1 MKTLLHFLVCCFLL
15 ALPDILIGQV
25 TYTVNTTD
33 NNNDGVCDSNHCTLN
48 EAITLSNN
56 DGVLSNI
63 HFNIPNSGP
72 FNFNY
77 FIYSITDNY
86 TIIDGTTQPNHYLG
100 LITFNYLELS
110 SEYNEIY
117 GLQFDGSSDG
127 LRINNS
133 NNIIGDENKGNIFS
147 NCSRGIRTS
156 GSISNLTIS
165 HNYIGTNPQGNN
177 IGNSIYGIACSD
189 CNNSVIEKNI
199 IGYNANAIWLSTG
212 SSSTELNEN
221 TLYCNNKALRLNTSI
236 PAPIITSVSNST
248 ITGTAPVNSTIEIY
262 YADGVNCY
270 NSVCQGTT
278 YIGQIISDNSGNWI
292 YSLSTPLDSS
302 FSGTIACYAYDGDL
316 NSNFSCFEYYS
327 PPNLNGNYIV
337 NTTLDNDDGNC
348 DSNHCSLREAII
360 ASNDDT
366 LQSNISFNIPGIGP
380 HVINL
385 VTTLP
390 SINYSG
396 NTNLDATTQPN
407 FSLGSIILKGSGISI
422 TSSNNTI
429 KGLKILEGEEAIR
442 IVGDNNNIIS
452 NIIGNGGA
460 GINDA
465 SISNSGNKIIDNFI
479 GIDDKNNPLPNTHFA
494 ILNNNSDY
502 IVKNNTIAF
511 NSIGF
516 ANRGYSYDKLSNHL
530 FCNSEPTQLSQ
541 FITPKP
547 SPIINAVSDSIY
559 GISSPY
565 DTIYIFSVEE
575 SCQEVPCQGKDILFT
590 TVTDHNG
597 NWSYLTPNNFERKQ
611 RITAVAV
618 DSTFNTSEFA
628 SCFIILPDACTF
640 SELLSVNLNPCN
652 TQGIVLDLKQLTL
665 SPNPT
670 QSSCASTLISNDAW
684 YQIEVP
690 PTGNFQ
696 VRSNINN
703 TVNPVIEAYTG
714 SCGNL
719 NLVDCSEIDSL
730 PKTMVFE
737 NYTAGN
743 TVYLRVWDKN
753 NTITAS
759 ANTALL
765 HLTAHELSL
774 NKDEWELCDQE
785 NNLINGNPTILSERD
800 ANSFILEYESNATPA
815 DIAAIEQELLS
826 DGSTLSESCLC
837 NGVPLQLWKSG
848 SPIDV
853 EDRRR
858 RMKTRANVDTTNYNY
873 VFETIEFQVNAYAIG
888 EQYATDVA
896 MDAEGNFAMVWIDQQ
911 RRHNYGR
918 VYKSS
923 GNPITQEFQL
933 GASDKTQYNSSI
945 AMDDSGDFV
954 AVWHEINPAQ
964 AGATFAIYGRQ
975 YNADGTPKNPSFD
988 ISTPS
993 ANTSTD
999 QDVKDI
1005 APLGANAQVAVD
1017 GSGNFNVVWHV
1028 GSLIFAQQ
1036 LDNSGSLV
1044 GNIIEVGTTIDNNI
1058 SPNPSIGV
1066 NDSGEFIIV
1075 WNGQDADET
1084 GIYAQRYSANGT
1096 PVGSAIAVN
1105 SFDTGAQSH
1114 PDVVL
1119 ANDGSFVVTWE
1130 SFEQEGPGLDYGVY
1144 AQRFDSGGNKV
1155 STEFLVNNYTTDAQR
1170 HPSISLFDDGSF
1182 VIAWSSRGQDGFEE
1196 GIYAKVF
1203 DANGTPITPPFNDSA
1218 NGSVGEEFRMNS
1230 YEEPE
1235 QEKPSTATNGSN
1247 IMIGAWE
1254 DGANDGSFKGI
1265 FAQRYEILPDNT
1277 NTKIFYPIG
1286 TATPSTLLGDQLDFP
1301 VTVYTPSNAVKRAK
1315 VAIIDTGIDED
1326 HSHLVNAL
1334 WTNPATN
1341 DGDNCVIGDVYGYD
1355 FVNEAGTPID
1365 LDGHGTKVSGI
1376 VTRDFDTGVQLELMS
1391 LKFHELNRGKVFDA
1405 ICAIYYAVDNGAEIL
1420 NLSWGFEAAEYPAIL
1435 NKALKYASDQGVL
1448 IVTTAGNTSK
1458 NNDKINKFP
1467 ANLNIENMI
1476 VVTSYEYRQS
1486 DGSKRL
1492 ANYASYGQSQVDI
1505 AAYGYV
1511 ESPKAGG
1518 GLEPSAGTSLA
1529 APMVARTAATIKGL
1543 YPILTA
1549 TEIKDCILSSA
1560 EQVSA
1565 FSTLVSSG
1573 GILDHDA
1580 ALACA
1585 QNKHDMIT
1593 AAACAA
1599 SSLGASP
1606 TITDESCAGMDGSI
1620 SLTTSGTDP
1629 NPSFCWSNAETT
1641 ASISNLVPGTY
1652 SVTITDDNRCVRE
1665 YTYTVAT
1672 NCTAGACQ
1680 TNLVINSV
1688 PIPDN
1693 TYQSDNTII
1702 SAGTIPSGGDVTF
1715 KAEQSITLQPG
1726 FQVDANADFLA
1737 IIEVCPPSSSQEL
1750 PEQLKI
1756 NQTDNIPNSLSAK
1769 VYPNPTFDQLTVEVF
1784 KDKQG
1789 FQLEVFDVMGRL
1801 LNRWNIR
1808 ENQATLSVQQL
1819 NAGMYYLRIDGKLIE
1834 KVVVGN
1840 K

>member
-15 ALPDILIGQV
+15 VLPAGLIGQV
-25 TYTVNTTD
+25 TYIVNTTD
-33 NNNDGVCDSNHCTLN
+33 DVDDGVCDEVHCSFR
-48 EAITLSNN
+48 EAINA
-56 DGVLSNI
+56 SNI
-63 HFNIPNSGP
+63 DIVNDNIYFNIPGTGP
-72 FNFNY
+72 HNIVINPDPVG
-77 FIYSITDNY
+77 IEILSLGNVT
-86 TIIDGTTQPNHYLG
+86 IDGTTQPGNNPMNG
-100 LITFNYLELS
+100 LIQLSFSWYDSTFGVFEISGSCTLKGLFFDIESGMDVISGFSGYS
-110 SEYNEIY
+110 SN
-117 GLQFDGSSDG
+117 L
-127 LRINNS
+127 
-133 NNIIGDENKGNIFS
+133 IFS
-147 NCSRGIRTS
+147 NNYVNLKSTVFFNPVS
-156 GSISNLTIS
+156 EFSN
-165 HNYIGTNPQGNN
+165 
-177 IGNSIYGIACSD
+177 A
-189 CNNSVIEKNI
+189 
-199 IGYNANAIWLSTG
+199 
-212 SSSTELNEN
+212 
-221 TLYCNNKALRLNTSI
+221 
-236 PAPIITSVSNST
+236 
-248 ITGTAPVNSTIEIY
+248 EI
-262 YADGVNCY
+262 
-270 NSVCQGTT
+270 
-278 YIGQIISDNSGNWI
+278 
-292 YSLSTPLDSS
+292 
-302 FSGTIACYAYDGDL
+302 
-316 NSNFSCFEYYS
+316 
-327 PPNLNGNYIV
+327 NGNYLYGSGDIGGITWNNLKFINNV
-337 NTTLDNDDGNC
+337 VGKTPEG
-348 DSNHCSLREAII
+348 EIK
-360 ASNDDT
+360 
-366 LQSNISFNIPGIGP
+366 PVGIG
-380 HVINL
+380 VCC
-385 VTTLP
+385 
-390 SINYSG
+390 
-396 NTNLDATTQPN
+396 
-407 FSLGSIILKGSGISI
+407 LGSNQLYENNKFYGSNAVSIELNDAKLKNNSFFCIDEELALFGGITKPDILFVTPTILSGIS
-422 TSSNNTI
+422 TI
-429 KGLKILEGEEAIR
+429 
-442 IVGDNNNIIS
+442 GDTVEVFQVIDSLCPNI
-452 NIIGNGGA
+452 G
-460 GINDA
+460 
-465 SISNSGNKIIDNFI
+465 
-479 GIDDKNNPLPNTHFA
+479 
-494 ILNNNSDY
+494 
-502 IVKNNTIAF
+502 
-511 NSIGF
+511 
-516 ANRGYSYDKLSNHL
+516 
-530 FCNSEPTQLSQ
+530 
-541 FITPKP
+541 
-547 SPIINAVSDSIY
+547 
-559 GISSPY
+559 
-565 DTIYIFSVEE
+565 
-575 SCQEVPCQGKDILFT
+575 CQGGLFLGK
-590 TVTDHNG
+590 TVADSNG
-597 NWSYLTPNNFERKQ
+597 SWEIYTPSHIELGDRV
-611 RITAVAV
+611 TAIAYNTLNQS
-618 DSTFNTSEFA
+618 STFA
-628 SCFIILPDACTF
+628 DCKIVLPDGCKFA
-640 SELLSVNLNPCN
+640 ELLPINNDPCS
-652 TQGIVLDLKQLTL
+652 TIGIVLDLKQLTR
-665 SPNPT
+665 SPEPT
-670 QSSCASTLISNDAW
+670 QSTCGSSLVSNDAW

-690 PTGNFQ
+690 TTGNFQ

-703 TVNPVIEAYTG
+703 TVNPIIEAYTG
-714 SCGNL
+714 LCGNL
-719 NLVDCSEIDSL
+719 NLVDCAEIDSL

-753 NTITAS
+753 NTITDS
-759 ANTALL
+759 ENTALL
-765 HLTAHELSL
+765 HLTAHELPL

-800 ANSFILEYESNATPA
+800 ANSFILEYEPNATPA
-815 DIAAIEQELLS
+815 DIAAIEQELQS

-933 GASDKTQYNSSI
+933 GASDKNQYNSSI
-945 AMDDSGDFV
+945 AMDDNGDFV

-964 AGATFAIYGRQ
+964 AGATFAVYGRQ
-975 YNADGTPKNPSFD
+975 YNADGTPKNTPFD
-988 ISTPS
+988 ISNNSINYKARIGINP
-993 ANTSTD
+993 
-999 QDVKDI
+999 K
-1005 APLGANAQVAVD
+1005 VAVD
-1017 GSGNFNVVWHV
+1017 ISGNFMVVWHV
-1028 GSLIFAQQ
+1028 GSLVFVQRFN
-1036 LDNSGSLV
+1036 NSSGLI
-1044 GNIIEVGTTIDNNI
+1044 GNPIEVGSNVVNTN

-1075 WNGQDADET
+1075 WNGQDTDET

-1096 PVGSAIAVN
+1096 PVGSAISVN
-1105 SFDTGAQSH
+1105 SFDAGAQSH

-1119 ANDGSFVVTWE
+1119 ANDGSFVITWE
-1130 SFEQEGPGLDYGVY
+1130 SFEQEGAGLDYGVY
-1144 AQRFDSGGNKV
+1144 AQRFDNGGNKV
-1155 STEFLVNNYTTDAQR
+1155 GTEFLVNSYTTDTQR

-1203 DANGTPITPPFNDSA
+1203 DVNGNPIAPAFDDSDR
-1218 NGSVGEEFRMNS
+1218 GSIGEEFRMNS

-1301 VTVYTPSNAVKRAK
+1301 VTVYTPSNAVKRAR